1 MPHSRALAIVKSVVK
16 LNELLVHSSLLASTF
31 TIMGRLSL
39 LKNIEGTP
47 LGGERQSET
56 EHARAPQK
64 NAPKGERNLID

>member
-16 LNELLVHSSLLASTF
+16 LNELLVHSSLLAGTF